1 MGEDRNMKTFIVTT
15 VSCFLAYL
23 ILTAG
28 SGDIGLWSIEEIIV
42 GIIVALLVGYIS
54 KNFFVKRDL
63 RMLSPK
69 RWAYFL
75 LYLFPFFVAMT
86 KANLDV
92 AYRVITGKIR
102 PGILKISTNLK
113 TDLGITMLANS
124 ITLTPGTL
132 SVDVN
137 ENTNEL
143 YVHWINVKD
152 EALKRKP
159 RPYDLVCGKF
169 PDWIRRIAE

>member
-1 MGEDRNMKTFIVTT
+1 MKAFAVTAIVAF
-15 VSCFLAYL
+15 VAYL

-28 SGDIGLWSIEEIIV
+28 SGHLALWSIDEIIIGVILSIIV
-42 GIIVALLVGYIS
+42 GILSRGI
-54 KNFFVKRDL
+54 FVKKSY
-63 RMLSPK
+63 RMLNPK
-69 RWAYFL
+69 RWLFGLAYIG
-75 LYLFPFFVAMT
+75 PFFIAMA

-102 PGILKISTNLK
+102 PGIVKISPNLK

-132 SVDVN
+132 SVDVDEKSN
-137 ENTNEL
+137 DL

-152 EALKRKP
+152 EAMKKMP
-159 RPYDLVCGKF
+159 RDYRYVCKNF

>member
-1 MGEDRNMKTFIVTT
+1 MIAFVVTM
-15 VSCFLAYL
+15 VVCFVVYL

-28 SGDIGLWSIEEIIV
+28 SGEIGFWSIEEIIF
-42 GIIVALLVGYIS
+42 GIIISAIAGYIS
-54 KNFFVKRDL
+54 RNLFVKKSL
-63 RMLSPK
+63 RMLNPK
-69 RWAYFL
+69 RWILAIV
-75 LYLFPFFVAMT
+75 YLIGPFFVSMA

-102 PGILKISTNLK
+102 PGIVKISPNLK

-132 SVDVN
+132 SVDID
-137 ENTNEL
+137 EGTNEL

-152 EALKRKP
+152 EALKKKP
-159 RPYDLVCGKF
+159 RPYECVCGKF
-169 PDWIRRIAE
+169 PEWIRRIAE

>member
-1 MGEDRNMKTFIVTT
+1 MIAFVVTMIVCFI
-15 VSCFLAYL
+15 AYL
-23 ILTAG
+23 VLTAG
-28 SGDIGLWSIEEIIV
+28 SGETGFWSIEEIIF
-42 GIIVALLVGYIS
+42 GIIIAAIAGYIS
-54 KNFFVKRDL
+54 RNIFVKKNL
-63 RMLSPK
+63 RMLNPK
-69 RWAYFL
+69 RWILAIV
-75 LYLFPFFVAMT
+75 YLIGPFFASMA

-102 PGILKISTNLK
+102 PGIVKISPDLK

-132 SVDVN
+132 SVDID
-137 ENTNEL
+137 EDTNEL

-152 EALKRKP
+152 EALKKKP
-159 RPYDLVCGKF
+159 RPYEYVCGKF